1 MKKKENLGYRKRILG
16 KDEQWSGARSNIW
29 WRCAEEH
36 MAVAMRKRCAEEHMA
51 VAMRQRCAE
60 EDMAVAMRQRCADVI
75 APFETENDLVWI
87 A

>member
-36 MAVAMRKRCAEEHMA
+36 MAVAMRQRCAEEHMA
-51 VAMRQRCAE
+51 VAMRQRCF
-60 EDMAVAMRQRCADVI
+60 DVI
-75 APFETENDLVWI
+75 ASFETENDLVWI